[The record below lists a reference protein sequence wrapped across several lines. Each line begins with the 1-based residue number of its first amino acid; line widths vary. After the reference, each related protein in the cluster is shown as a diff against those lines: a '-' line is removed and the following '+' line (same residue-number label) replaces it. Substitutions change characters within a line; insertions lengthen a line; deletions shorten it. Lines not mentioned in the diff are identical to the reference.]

1 MEQEIEETRKLASV
15 RIIDKIEPIENA
27 DAIEVATIGGWKVVV
42 KKDEFKEGDKV
53 IYFEIDS
60 WIPREIA
67 PFLCSEKP
75 KLYKDIDGARLRTIK
90 LRGQISQG
98 LVIPL
103 EDQSLE
109 VDTNLTE
116 EMNIIKW
123 EPKINPQMAGQ
134 IKGTFPSFIHKTEAD
149 RIQNAKLPI
158 NEISKV
164 DWEVTEKL
172 HGSSCTIYI
181 KDGEIGACSRNMD
194 LKINEENKDNV
205 YVKVALENEDFLKSQ
220 NRNIAIQG
228 EVIGPKINGNM
239 YKLNEVEFHV
249 FKIWDIDEQRY
260 LLPKERLE
268 LLKDSNFKHVP
279 ILDEELD
286 FTNFETILECA
297 NGISKLFKTSREGF
311 VLKDKNS
318 DLSFKVISNKWLLKG
333 KE

>member
-1 MEQEIEETRKLASV
+1 MELEIKEIRKLASV
-15 RIIDKIEPIENA
+15 RTIDKIEPIENA
-27 DAIEVATIGGWKVVV
+27 DAIEVATLGGWKVVV
-42 KKDEFKEGDKV
+42 KKNEFNVNDKV

-67 PFLCSEKP
+67 PFLCSEKI
-75 KLYKDIDGARLRTIK
+75 KLYKGVDGARLKTIK

-103 EDQSLE
+103 EDQSIA
-109 VDTNLTE
+109 VGTNLTE
-116 EMNIIKW
+116 NMKIDKW

-134 IKGTFPSFIHKTEAD
+134 IKGIFPSFIHKTEAE
-149 RIQNAKLPI
+149 RIQNAELSIK
-158 NEISKV
+158 EISEI

-181 KDGEIGACSRNMD
+181 KDGKIGACSRNID
-194 LKINEENKDNV
+194 LKINEENKDNA
-205 YVKVALENEDFLKSQ
+205 YVKIAIDNEDFLKSQ

-228 EVIGPKINGNM
+228 ELIGPKLNGNS
-239 YKLNEVEFHV
+239 YKLNEVEFHI

-268 LLKDSNFKHVP
+268 LIKDSNFKHVP
-279 ILDEELD
+279 ILNEVID
-286 FTNFETILECA
+286 FTSFDTVLDCA

-318 DLSFKVISNKWLLKG
+318 NLSYKVVSNKWLLKG